1 MSKTLQ
7 SHQSPEEIHKHFM
20 YNDLKRWQQEI
31 EIVNVEMIFYR
42 SLIES
47 HLRAENTWHVDDY
60 RHLFN
65 AIKDVQ
71 RENADMQRKAQ
82 AFTRNLE
89 GLAECEDLQ
98 CEHHFLNEHSLL
110 KLEFERHFSS
120 YQIFKKTILNYLKTK
135 YNY

>member
-1 MSKTLQ
+1 MSNILQ

-20 YNDLKRWQQEI
+20 YENLKRWQQEI

-47 HLRAENTWHVDDY
+47 HLRAENSWHTDDY
-60 RHLFN
+60 QHLFN

-71 RENADMQRKAQ
+71 VENAEMQKKAH
-82 AFTRNLE
+82 AFTRELD
-89 GLAECEDLQ
+89 GLAECQDLQ

-110 KLEFERHFSS
+110 KVEFERHFSS
-120 YQIFKKTILNYLKTK
+120 YQTFKKTILNYLKTK

>member
-1 MSKTLQ
+1 
-7 SHQSPEEIHKHFM
+7 M
-20 YNDLKRWQQEI
+20 YVDLKRWQQEI
-31 EIVNVEMIFYR
+31 EIINVEMIFYR

-60 RHLFN
+60 QHLFN

-71 RENADMQRKAQ
+71 SENASMQRKAQ
-82 AFTRNLE
+82 TFTRNLE

-98 CEHHFLNEHSLL
+98 CEHHFLNEHSIL
-110 KLEFERHFSS
+110 KVEFERHFSS
-120 YQIFKKTILNYLKTK
+120 YKVFKKTILNYLKTK